1 MGETHHVSRLHRLVK
16 FNFYFR
22 GSLLREVDVE
32 SGVLSKSKCACINFP
47 GPPATY
53 NLHTLQMHN
62 ASGNN
67 DCHAA
72 PFQVNLPLFIFHYF
86 NFILIQRRA
95 FRANYSAEFLRERER
110 EGER

>member
-1 MGETHHVSRLHRLVK
+1 
-16 FNFYFR
+16 
-22 GSLLREVDVE
+22 
-32 SGVLSKSKCACINFP
+32 
-47 GPPATY
+47 
-53 NLHTLQMHN
+53 MHN

-110 EGER
+110 ERGRKIDQRPDLPRVECSSWLVPPLAERGSEPRDQPKTARNNIAFAIKKGRKARDEERRN